1 MKTRAI
7 ATLGLSALVFGGTM
21 VGCTH
26 DGGIA
31 SASSRSEGAAIKHA
45 AANAGKAN
53 NALAKGDAIRAVSF
67 AEAAVAMR
75 PNEIA
80 YRTLLGNAYLKAG
93 RFSSA
98 HTAFADVLT
107 LSPGNGKAALNMALA
122 QIAEGQWDQA
132 RQTVET
138 HSASIAPSDRGLA
151 LALAGDPAAGVE
163 VLIAATRS
171 DQADTKTR
179 QNLALALALAGR
191 WKDSRSILGVDLE
204 PVLADKR
211 IVEWAAFAQPTGAA
225 DQVAALLGV
234 VPVKDPGLPVALA
247 LNAPAPV
254 ALAAAE
260 PAVPVEAPVGTAAVD
275 AAPSTPAETVSAAPV
290 VASAATP
297 GFAPR
302 SEVVQPLP
310 ARAEPVQ
317 VATIAATGR
326 FKTKLAAV
334 TAAPRQPAKGNYYVQ
349 LGAYDSV
356 AVAKDAWM
364 RAKRRFAGY
373 GDLTPTG
380 MPIKTETGQFYRL
393 SVGGFARNDA
403 AALCR
408 SYSARGGTCFVRTG
422 AGDQVA
428 QWIKPG
434 VQLASR

>member
-21 VGCTH
+21 VGCTS
-26 DGGIA
+26 GGIA
-31 SASSRSEGAAIKHA
+31 SASSRSEASAIKQA
-45 AANAGKAN
+45 SVNADKATK
-53 NALAKGDAIRAVSF
+53 ALAKGDAIRAVSF

-75 PNEIA
+75 PDEVA
-80 YRTLLGNAYLKAG
+80 YRTLLGSAYLKAG

-132 RQTVET
+132 RETVEA
-138 HSASIAPSDRGLA
+138 HSASIAPSDRGLV
-151 LALAGDPAAGVE
+151 LALAGDPASGVE

-171 DQADTKTR
+171 EQANTKTR
-179 QNLALALALAGR
+179 QNLALAMALAGR
-191 WKDSRSILGVDLE
+191 WQESRAILGVDLD

-247 LNAPAPV
+247 LNSPAPV
-254 ALAAAE
+254 ALAVAERVAA
-260 PAVPVEAPVGTAAVD
+260 EAPVEVASVDAAPPIPAGTAAV
-275 AAPSTPAETVSAAPV
+275 APV

-310 ARAEPVQ
+310 VRAEPTQ
-317 VATIAATGR
+317 VATIAAKGK
-326 FKTKLAAV
+326 FKTKLAA
-334 TAAPRQPAKGNYYVQ
+334 AAGTSRQPAKGDYYVQ

-373 GDLTPTG
+373 DGLTPTG
-380 MPIKTETGQFYRL
+380 MPIKTATGQFYRL
-393 SVGGFARNDA
+393 SVGGFARSDA

-408 SYSARGGTCFVRTG
+408 GYSARGGTCFVRTG
-422 AGDQVA
+422 AGDQIA
-428 QWIKPG
+428 QWLKPG